1 MKLVLIGV
9 NHKTAPL
16 ALREMLNRS
25 CGEASRPI
33 LQRILATPG
42 VREAYFL
49 ATCNRFEI
57 LVSTDHPE
65 LALEGLKR
73 IMTPDSVCCDEIERC
88 LYVHR
93 NEQAVRHLFRVASS
107 LDSMVM
113 GEPQILGQVK
123 DAYREATE
131 AKAAGIML
139 NKLLHQAFRTAKRV
153 RTETAIA
160 ENAVSVSFAAIELA
174 KQIFGHLSGKTIL
187 LVGAGEMTE
196 LAARHLVNQQIG
208 RILVANRTTDRA
220 ARLAEEVHGEPMALD
235 QIDEAL
241 GVADI
246 VISSTG
252 SPSYLITKEMIQA
265 ALHRRRNRLMLL
277 IDVAVPRDIDPTVAE
292 VDNVYLYNIDDLQQV
307 VDENLRSRLGE
318 AQKGEAIVAEEVLSF
333 RDWYNTLEI
342 VPTIVSLRKKIEG
355 IVAGEIEKS
364 QGWIRDLSPEA
375 QENLRI
381 LSESILNKVIHD
393 PIACLKTESNGDA
406 ATPYVEAVR
415 KLFKL
420 EKDSDK

>member
-1 MKLVLIGV
+1 MNLILTGV

-16 ALREMLNRS
+16 VLREMLNLS
-25 CGEASRPI
+25 CTGEDRPM

-49 ATCNRFEI
+49 STCNRFEI
-57 LVSTDHPE
+57 LVSADHVE
-65 LALEGLKR
+65 MALEGLAR
-73 IMTPDSVCCDEIERC
+73 IMMPHGIGSDDIGQC

-93 NEQAVRHLFRVASS
+93 NEEAVRHLFRVASS

-131 AKAAGIML
+131 AKAAGIVL

-153 RTETAIA
+153 RTETSIA
-160 ENAVSVSFAAIELA
+160 ENAVSVSYAAVELA
-174 KQIFGHLSGKTIL
+174 KQIFGHLAGKTIL

-196 LAARHLVNQQIG
+196 LAARHLVNQEIG
-208 RILVANRTTDRA
+208 RILVVNRTLDRA
-220 ARLAEEVHGEPMALD
+220 VRLAEEIHGEPMGFD
-235 QIDEAL
+235 RIGEAL

-246 VISSTG
+246 IISSTG
-252 SPSYLITKEMIQA
+252 STNHLITRDMIQA

-277 IDVAVPRDIDPTVAE
+277 IDVAVPRDIDPAVAD

-307 VDENLRSRLGE
+307 VDENLRNRLTE
-318 AQKGEAIVAEEVLSF
+318 AQKGEAIVAEEVRNF
-333 RDWYNTLEI
+333 CDWFNTLEI
-342 VPTIVSLRKKIEG
+342 VPTIVSLRKKIEA
-355 IVAGEIEKS
+355 IVAGEVEKS
-364 QGWIRDLSPEA
+364 QGWIRTLTPET
-375 QENLRI
+375 QENVRI
-381 LSESILNKVIHD
+381 LTDSILNKVIHD
-393 PIACLKTESNGDA
+393 PITCLKSESNGDN

-420 EKDSDK
+420 E